1 MTRRSS
7 QQTQEQKQARVNKY
21 LETMTNKSD
30 AEKEAT
36 RKKQSES
43 AKNRKPRPH
52 KVYPETVE
60 VQCYDCGESIN
71 VKYNSWRKNTKKNKP
86 FRCCDCCKK
95 WQSECTRREMA
106 NMNDEEK
113 RLHRENASICT
124 KKAWANKSEEERKS
138 HTIRIPI
145 PNKKAC
151 VYTSHTAMIISIGY
165 CNYHHVT
172 NTSSSYHI
180 RKSMKT
186 T

>member
-60 VQCYDCGESIN
+60 VQCYDCG
-71 VKYNSWRKNTKKNKP
+71 K
-86 FRCCDCCKK
+86 
-95 WQSECTRREMA
+95 
-106 NMNDEEK
+106 
-113 RLHRENASICT
+113 ASMLNIT
-124 KKAWANKSEEERKS
+124 AGE
-138 HTIRIPI
+138 RIPRR
-145 PNKKAC
+145 
-151 VYTSHTAMIISIGY
+151 
-165 CNYHHVT
+165 T
-172 NTSSSYHI
+172 NHFVAAIVARSGSRNVQDGRWPI
-180 RKSMKT
+180 
-186 T
+186 